1 MKVLLLCT
9 SIEGGGAAHASLALL
24 YALRQEGIEARM
36 LTLFPSKNIRAP
48 ILIVCARVCWV
59 GQKPMPISY

>member
-24 YALRQEGIEARM
+24 YALRQEGIEARISEF
-36 LTLFPSKNIRAP
+36 L

-59 GQKPMPISY
+59 GQKLMPISY